1 MPGQA
6 QTTGPDETKEGQTI
20 VEEDLGSGRRGLA
33 ADVKAGVVRRVL
45 QVSLVTAFQAALL
58 FIASGRLDW
67 GWAWV
72 YLGLYLAGMA
82 VNAAFLMRFSPETIA
97 RRAEAEGMKGWDKI
111 VGGLFGVMYFV
122 GIPVVAGLD
131 VRLGWSEGMAL
142 WLHVAGAAAFVLGF
156 ALLIWSMVSNAYFAT
171 VVRVQGDRGHAVC
184 NTGPYRHVRHP
195 GYVGALVHSLVVPLI
210 LGSPWALIP
219 GGVGALALILRT
231 ALEDRT
237 LREELYG
244 YDEFSR
250 QTRYRLVPG
259 IW

>member
-1 MPGQA
+1 MEKDQSS
-6 QTTGPDETKEGQTI
+6 DE
-20 VEEDLGSGRRGLA
+20 RGVA
-33 ADVKAGVVRRVL
+33 AEVKSGVVRRVM
-45 QVSLVTAFQAALL
+45 QVTLVTAFQAALL

-72 YLGLYLAGMA
+72 YVGLYLAGMA
-82 VNAAFLMRFSPETIA
+82 VNGVLLMRFSPETIA
-97 RRAEAEGMKGWDKI
+97 RRAESEGMKDWDKV

-131 VRLGWSEGMAL
+131 VRLGWSEGMVL
-142 WLHVAGAAAFVLGF
+142 WLHVAGAVAFGLGF
-156 ALLIWSMVSNAYFAT
+156 ALLIWSMVSNAYFST

-184 NTGPYRHVRHP
+184 DTGPYRHVRHP
-195 GYVGALVHSLVVPLI
+195 GYVGAFVHSLVVPLL

-219 GGVGALALILRT
+219 GGVGALAMIFRT

-237 LREELYG
+237 LREELDG
-244 YDEFSR
+244 YEVYAG